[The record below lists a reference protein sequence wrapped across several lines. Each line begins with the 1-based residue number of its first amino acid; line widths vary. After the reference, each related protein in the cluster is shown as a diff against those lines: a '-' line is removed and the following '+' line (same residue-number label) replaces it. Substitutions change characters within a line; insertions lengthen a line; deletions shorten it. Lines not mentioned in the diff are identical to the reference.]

1 MEVEKEGEIQME
13 ILTYDFMQRA
23 FLAGIITAILA
34 SSMGVFIVLKRMS
47 LIGDSLSHA
56 ALSGVA
62 LGMLFGFYPFYGA
75 LIFSV
80 LAGFL
85 IEIIRKAFDQYAE
98 IALGVVMSGGMGLA
112 VVLISIGKSFNADLL
127 SYLFGSLV
135 AVSGAD
141 LILIGIVGLIILLSL
156 RVLSR
161 ELFAITFDEESAK
174 VQGIAVDKINIY
186 FTILTALAVA
196 LAVRVVGTLL
206 VSALMVIPAA
216 ISLQTAKSFR
226 YTFVIAISVA
236 IFSVVSGLYTSFI
249 FDIAPG
255 GTIVLILSTILIMI
269 LAIKKY
275 KE

>member
-1 MEVEKEGEIQME
+1 ME

-85 IEIIRKAFDQYAE
+85 IEIIRKAFDQYAD

-112 VVLISIGKSFNADLL
+112 VVLISIGKSFN
-127 SYLFGSLV
+127 
-135 AVSGAD
+135 
-141 LILIGIVGLIILLSL
+141 
-156 RVLSR
+156 VLSR

-255 GTIVLILSTILIMI
+255 GTIVLILSTILIII

>member
-1 MEVEKEGEIQME
+1 MMME
-13 ILTYDFMQRA
+13 ILAYDFMQRA
-23 FLAGIITAILA
+23 FIGGIITAILA
-34 SSMGVFIVLKRMS
+34 SSMGIFIVLKRMS

-80 LAGFL
+80 LAAFL
-85 IEIIRKAFDQYAE
+85 IEIIRRAFDQYAE
-98 IALGVVMSGGMGLA
+98 LALGVVMSAGMGLA

-135 AVSGAD
+135 AVSRAD
-141 LILIGIVGLIILLSL
+141 LVLIGLLGLIILISL
-156 RVLSR
+156 KVLSR
-161 ELFAITFDEESAK
+161 ELFAITFDEEAAQ
-174 VQGIAVDKINIY
+174 VQGMAVEKINIY
-186 FTILTALAVA
+186 FTVLTALAVA

-216 ISLQTAKSFR
+216 ISLQTAKSFKQ
-226 YTFVIAISVA
+226 TFIIAISVA
-236 IFSVVSGLYTSFI
+236 ILSVIGGLYTSFI
-249 FDIAPG
+249 FDLAPG
-255 GTIVLILSTILIMI
+255 GTIVLILSAILMIILI
-269 LAIKKY
+269 IKKL